1 MRRLPL
7 RMSGWAVRLK
17 KDSIVAHRSFAWIA
31 FVAVSL
37 TAVPAVAQECAR
49 EVEEIS
55 DRLGI
60 EVVSPEFFT
69 DLDGIPNINID
80 QSRIDIDR
88 SRISDTQ
95 LFDELQTPEAQMA
108 RRLTG
113 QIDATGGGPRETL
126 WVHDYDAPDV
136 LLARSR
142 LVGARTF
149 SLLGREDFCRRGL
162 QEAKEILGPLLD
174 Q

>member
-1 MRRLPL
+1 MLALALCGPWR
-7 RMSGWAVRLK
+7 AVQRK
-17 KDSIVAHRSFAWIA
+17 KESVVLHRSFAWVA
-31 FVAVSL
+31 FIAVSL
-37 TAVPAVAQECAR
+37 TAAPAVAQECAR
-49 EVEEIS
+49 EVEEIG

-60 EVVSPEFFT
+60 EVISPEFFT
-69 DLDGIPNINID
+69 DLDAIPSI
-80 QSRIDIDR
+80 SIDR
-88 SRISDTQ
+88 TRETDAE
-95 LFDELQTPEAQMA
+95 LFAEIQTPEAQMA
-108 RRLTG
+108 RRVTG
-113 QIDATGGGPRETL
+113 QIDVTGAGPRETL

-162 QEAKEILGPLLD
+162 EEAKEILAPLLD